1 MRSLHILAFGMG
13 LATATLI
20 MTLFGG
26 TASRGADKPV
36 SEKPKKAIEV
46 AAPPKKDGNPPSGL
60 ASKSGF
66 LPAGPAVTV
75 EPGADE
81 LRQLR
86 VERYNAALRGVQARN
101 AEWEAGV
108 SSVDA
113 FYSQIKRL
121 IDAELELFDDP
132 RKQLA
137 VRQKHLEMAT
147 IVETRIQQLV
157 NLGARGASQSE
168 LASAQFL
175 RLDVEIELLK
185 ARREIA
191 KAEQEKAA
199 AEKTKEKV
207 PDNK

>member
-1 MRSLHILAFGMG
+1 MRSLHFLAFGMG

-20 MTLFGG
+20 MTLLGG
-26 TASRGADKPV
+26 TVSSGADKPA
-36 SEKPKKAIEV
+36 SEKPKKSIEV
-46 AAPPKKDGNPPSGL
+46 AAPPKKDGNPTAG
-60 ASKSGF
+60 AKSGI
-66 LPAGPAVTV
+66 LPAGPAVTP

-132 RKQLA
+132 QKQLA

-147 IVETRIQQLV
+147 VVETRIQQLV

-185 ARREIA
+185 AKREIA

-199 AEKTKEKV
+199 AEKAKEKV
-207 PDNK
+207 SDNK